1 MEEMEMKII
10 ESSADPYI
18 TGHFHAAQKKENG
31 KISSATLGQQG
42 KYLKELL
49 LHQSEYFINESGGN
63 KKKAL
68 HSSRR
73 LIAHVKRVIVATVVA
88 WTLVSNIFFPLVDLF
103 IVIAW
108 FACFLPRMTCT
119 MSSRRLFGRI
129 IRPSALTDVAM
140 ATGLAV

>member
-18 TGHFHAAQKKENG
+18 TGHFHAAQKKKG

-63 KKKAL
+63 KKKKRCI
-68 HSSRR
+68 HHGGSS
-73 LIAHVKRVIVATVVA
+73 HT
-88 WTLVSNIFFPLVDLF
+88 SNASSSPQSSHGRSSQTFFF
-103 IVIAW
+103 HW
-108 FACFLPRMTCT
+108 ST
-119 MSSRRLFGRI
+119 SSL
-129 IRPSALTDVAM
+129 
-140 ATGLAV
+140 